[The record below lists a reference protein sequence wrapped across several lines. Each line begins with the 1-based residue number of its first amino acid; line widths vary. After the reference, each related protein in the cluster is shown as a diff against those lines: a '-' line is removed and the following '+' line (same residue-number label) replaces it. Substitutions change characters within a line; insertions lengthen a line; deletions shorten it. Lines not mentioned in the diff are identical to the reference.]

1 MQSNKKQIRERFT
14 HALVHVSKR
23 WRWCLDKR
31 LSRTGLTQARWSTLL
46 QVKRGG
52 EGLGQRQLADF
63 VGIEGATLVPL
74 LDSLTKL
81 DLVERRPDPDD
92 RRVKTVHLTRAAEPV
107 LDEIETIADDLRSEL
122 LTGVAD
128 SDLRACI
135 RVLEHIRAR
144 IPAAAENAVSEGE

>member
-1 MQSNKKQIRERFT
+1 M
-14 HALVHVSKR
+14 
-23 WRWCLDKR
+23 
-31 LSRTGLTQARWSTLL
+31 
-46 QVKRGG
+46 
-52 EGLGQRQLADF
+52 ADF

-144 IPAAAENAVSEGE
+144 IPAAAENAVSEDE